1 MRYIKRHGKIG
12 SGNSLPHLFL
22 HRLFPLLAL
31 VTAGHSFANGDVT
44 SQISQALTAG
54 LNQQVHRWQTNHP
67 GRWRPHQLEITMPV
81 GVERLQACTQPLEIS
96 NNADRF
102 PGGQQQRQIKC
113 TSPSWVL
120 FARAEVTMKAQVP
133 ITAKKLSKG
142 AVIDAESIRWRTIT
156 IEARHQSIVMS
167 KQELIGQ
174 QTKRGIRSDSPI
186 LKSLVTAP
194 LWVKRGELII
204 LQAGTEDFVATSEG
218 VALES
223 GSEGQRIRV
232 RNSKSGKVVSGI
244 VIEKGKVQ
252 TFY

>member
-1 MRYIKRHGKIG
+1 
-12 SGNSLPHLFL
+12 
-22 HRLFPLLAL
+22 
-31 VTAGHSFANGDVT
+31 
-44 SQISQALTAG
+44 
-54 LNQQVHRWQTNHP
+54 
-67 GRWRPHQLEITMPV
+67 MPV
-81 GVERLQACTQPLEIS
+81 SVERLPPCAQPLEIS

-113 TSPSWVL
+113 DSPSWLL
-120 FARAEVTMKAQVP
+120 FARAEVIMKAQVP

-142 AVIDAESIRWRTIT
+142 AVIDADSLRWRTIT

-174 QTKRGIRSDSPI
+174 QIKRGIRSDSPI

-204 LQAGTEDFVATSEG
+204 LQAGTKGFVATSEG

-244 VIEKGKVQ
+244 IVEKGKVQ